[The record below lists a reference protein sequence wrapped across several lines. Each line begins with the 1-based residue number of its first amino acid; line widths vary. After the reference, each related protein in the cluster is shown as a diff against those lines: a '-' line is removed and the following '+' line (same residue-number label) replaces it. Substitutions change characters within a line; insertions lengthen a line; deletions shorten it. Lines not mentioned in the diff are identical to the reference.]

1 MMMKKKLIMLVL
13 IARRLLMMRL
23 VVIAMVISMVSCK
36 KEFLSEK
43 PSSNLNVPSSLDEL
57 RLLLINPVDIRK
69 SPSLGELSSDDYY
82 MTRAEWSGQFLPYFS
97 NAYVWKADIYEG
109 ADNVNDWNLPYT
121 QVLYANVVLQQLK
134 AITRSGTNAAVYD
147 ELKGAAL
154 FMRAW
159 SFFDLAQVFA
169 PPYDAQT
176 AAATLGIP
184 IRETAYIGAP
194 TSRASLQET
203 YTRILADLG
212 EAGQLIQTQKP
223 ALNGYMPSKLA
234 VYGLLSR
241 VYLNMRDYPRAGLYA
256 DSALAIRSNLINYN
270 TVNASAAVPFS
281 YDHAESIYQNTLV
294 TANPL
299 TYVVT
304 SQGYSVDT
312 LLYASYAANDLRK
325 SIYFS
330 VNGKYINKKRGY
342 SGSINISNGLAT
354 DELYLIRSECFARA
368 AQEDRALADLNTL
381 LVNRWKSGTFSP
393 VSGIS
398 GKALL
403 DRILLERRK
412 ELVFRGQR
420 WNDLRRLN
428 MEGYGISLVR
438 NLDGEVFRL
447 APNSARYTFP
457 IPPNVIALTGIKQNL
472 R

>member
-1 MMMKKKLIMLVL
+1 MVLVMAMMT
-13 IARRLLMMRL
+13 A
-23 VVIAMVISMVSCK
+23 ACK

-43 PSSNLNVPSSLDEL
+43 PSSTLNVPSSLDEL
-57 RLLLINPVDIRK
+57 RLLLVNPVDIRK

-109 ADNVNDWNLPYT
+109 AADVNDWNMPYT
-121 QVLYANVVLQQLK
+121 QVLYANVVLQQLN
-134 AITRSGTNAAVYD
+134 AISRNPANATAYD
-147 ELKGAAL
+147 ELQGTAL

-169 PPYDAQT
+169 PPYDGQT
-176 AAATLGIP
+176 ASVKPGIP
-184 IRETAYIGAP
+184 IRLTADIGAG
-194 TSRASLQET
+194 TTRASLQQT
-203 YTRILADLG
+203 YERILTDLS
-212 EAGQLIQTQKP
+212 EAAVLIQTQKP

-256 DSALAIRSNLINYN
+256 DSALAIKSNLINYN
-270 TVNASAAVPFS
+270 TLSTTAAVPFG
-281 YDHAESIYQNTLV
+281 YDHPESIYQNMLV

-299 TYVVT
+299 TYVIT

-312 LLYASYAANDLRK
+312 LLYDSYAANDLRR
-325 SIYFS
+325 SIFFAQ
-330 VNGKYINKKRGY
+330 NGKYINKKRGY

-354 DELYLIRSECFARA
+354 DELYLIRSECYARA
-368 AQEDRALADLNTL
+368 GQDAKSLADLNTL
-381 LVNRWKSGTFSP
+381 LLNRWKTGTFSP
-393 VSGIS
+393 LSGLS

-403 DRILLERRK
+403 DRVLLERRK

-428 MEGYGISLVR
+428 MEGFGISLTR
-438 NLDGEVFRL
+438 NLDGEVFSL

-457 IPPNVIALTGIKQNL
+457 IPPNVIALTGIEQNS